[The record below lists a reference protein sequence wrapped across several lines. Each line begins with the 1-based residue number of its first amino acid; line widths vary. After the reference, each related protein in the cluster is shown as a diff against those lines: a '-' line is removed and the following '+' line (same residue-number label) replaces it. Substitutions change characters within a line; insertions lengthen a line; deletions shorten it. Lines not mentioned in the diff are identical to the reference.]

1 MFSDDELLRYSR
13 HLLLDKV
20 SFEGQSNF
28 KKARIL
34 VVGVGGLGCPAALY
48 LASAGIGTL
57 VLADGDEL
65 ELTNLQ
71 RQILY
76 RTDQLNR
83 QKSDAA
89 RETLTALNPEI
100 EIQALSRKLD
110 EDDLPGLVKSMD
122 IILDCTDNLDSRY
135 AINRACVIHKK
146 PHLVGAA
153 IGLEGHF
160 IYFDH
165 SNNQSPCYQCLVTD
179 NGSRPDANCHNS
191 GVLGPVLGV
200 IGSLQALTA
209 LKLLAGLE
217 CTPNRLLRFE
227 AETLACRQYAI
238 PQDPQCPVCR
248 HPDFYQNKP
257 SRD

>member
-13 HLLLDKV
+13 HFLLDKIG
-20 SFEGQSNF
+20 FDGQNRF
-28 KKARIL
+28 KQARVLI
-34 VVGVGGLGCPAALY
+34 VGIGGLGCPAALY

-76 RTDQLNR
+76 RTDQLNQ

-89 RETLTALNPEI
+89 RESLTALNPEN
-100 EIQALSRKLD
+100 EIQVLSKKLD
-110 EDDLPGLVKSMD
+110 KKDLLDLVKSMD
-122 IILDCTDNLDSRY
+122 IVLDCTDNLDSRY
-135 AINRACVIHKK
+135 AINRACVAHGK

-153 IGLEGHF
+153 IGFEGHF

-165 SNNQSPCYQCLVTD
+165 KDNQSPCYQCLVTD
-179 NGSRPDANCHNS
+179 NGTRPDANCANS

-209 LKLLAGLE
+209 LKLIAGLE
-217 CTPNRLLRFE
+217 SEPNKLLRFE
-227 AETLACRQYAI
+227 AEALTWCKYDL
-238 PQDPQCPVCR
+238 PQDPECPVCR
-248 HPDFYQNKP
+248 HPK
-257 SRD
+257 